1 MLTFD
6 RPWNDCR
13 LEYFLE
19 SLNET
24 LTKIQLTTLT
34 IAFPPWRIDRRPS
47 ICQLAQP
54 TLPCSMPF
62 EQLILVCF
70 KQLFYPFLDFIFK
83 YRLANVLL
91 SMRSAKQNIK

>member
-24 LTKIQLTTLT
+24 LTKIQLTTFT

-54 TLPCSMPF
+54 TLPCPA
-62 EQLILVCF
+62 L
-70 KQLFYPFLDFIFK
+70 LDAVRAAYFGVF
-83 YRLANVLL
+83 
-91 SMRSAKQNIK
+91 

>member
-24 LTKIQLTTLT
+24 LTKIQLTTFI

-54 TLPCSMPF
+54 
-62 EQLILVCF
+62 E
-70 KQLFYPFLDFIFK
+70 
-83 YRLANVLL
+83 RLADYQRKQAIQADGRQCLLL
-91 SMRSAKQNIK
+91 SDHADGHRHVDHKIYF